1 MNRMIQEA
9 INRYLLKT
17 KQNCL
22 SPKAVLFDMDGVLY
36 DSMRFHARA
45 WNETAMNHHLQAVE
59 EDFYMYEGRTGDS
72 TINELFQRTFQRNA
86 TEKEKKEI
94 YEEKAAF
101 FNRYNDGKAMS
112 GAADVLA
119 AAKAAGLQTLVV
131 TGSGQHSLINKLEH
145 TYPGYF
151 TREKM
156 VTAFDVK
163 YGKPHPEP
171 YLMGL
176 EKAGVKAN
184 EAFVVENAPMGV
196 EAGVSAGIF
205 TIAVNTGPLPDK
217 VLLDAG
223 ADLLYP
229 DMTSLANDW
238 DNIMKYISVGAGSAC
253 P

>member
-9 INRYLLKT
+9 INRYLLRT
-17 KQNCL
+17 KQNYL

-36 DSMRFHARA
+36 DSMRFHARG

>member
-9 INRYLLKT
+9 INRYLLRT
-17 KQNCL
+17 KQNSL

>member
-1 MNRMIQEA
+1 MIQEA
-9 INRYLLKT
+9 INRYLLRT
-17 KQNCL
+17 KQNSL

-45 WNETAMNHHLQAVE
+45 WNETAIHHQLQAKE
-59 EDFYMYEGRTGDS
+59 EDFYMFEGRTGDS
-72 TINELFQRTFQRNA
+72 TINELYQRTFQRDA
-86 TEKEKKEI
+86 TDEEKREL
-94 YEEKAAF
+94 YEEKAML
-101 FNRYNDGKAMS
+101 FNKYNDGKAMT
-112 GAADVLA
+112 GAAEVLA
-119 AAKAAGLQTLVV
+119 AVKA
-131 TGSGQHSLINKLEH
+131 
-145 TYPGYF
+145 TYPSCF

-176 EKAGVKAN
+176 QKAGVHAN

-196 EAGVSAGIF
+196 EAGVAAGIF

-229 DMTSLANDW
+229 DMASLAKDW
-238 DNIMKYISVGAGSAC
+238 DNIMRCIG
-253 P
+253 